1 MITFLATDC
10 ELTPA
15 RRQLPGLGPTKAGL
29 VRALRN
35 SGLFS
40 RHPRRDEVRTF
51 IQNAASPTRSG
62 VACYRSA
69 SLGGPHHIGAM
80 CRLPPRIERGA
91 TLGRGP
97 RWGAAVLTTT
107 GLGTGHKINP
117 RARYVAGVESAKSV
131 PGFKTCQ
138 RIAAGRKPKGRL
150 RTHANQRRDPAPSYG
165 QYGQFR
171 QFSRQAFDHLR

>member
-131 PGFKTCQ
+131 PGFKT
-138 RIAAGRKPKGRL
+138 AANASPPDG
-150 RTHANQRRDPAPSYG
+150 NQKDACALMQTNAATLLLLTVNTVS
-165 QYGQFR
+165 
-171 QFSRQAFDHLR
+171 SVSSVDKHSTI